1 MKNPPFKIQIDLKM
15 DKKYTF
21 GLQKKI
27 LYLKEEP
34 KKVNTIVDLNKK
46 LYQQVFE

>member
-34 KKVNTIVDLNKK
+34 KKSIR
-46 LYQQVFE
+46 